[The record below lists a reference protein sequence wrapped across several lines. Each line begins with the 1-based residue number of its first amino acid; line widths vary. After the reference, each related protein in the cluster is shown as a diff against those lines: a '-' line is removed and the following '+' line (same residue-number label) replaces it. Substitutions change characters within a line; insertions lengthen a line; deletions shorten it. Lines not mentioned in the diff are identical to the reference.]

1 MIEITRVE
9 EIEGGGA
16 IVTIDMTEEGKMFL
30 LNAGF
35 NAIMR
40 KALEDKR
47 TQDLVDGLND
57 YWTKDTDTSGREEK

>member
-1 MIEITRVE
+1 MIEITHIE
-9 EIEGGGA
+9 ELEGGGA
-16 IVTIDMTEEGKMFL
+16 IVTIDMTEEGKTFL

-47 TQDLVDGLND
+47 TQDLVDSLDD

>member
-1 MIEITRVE
+1 MIEITHVE
-9 EIEGGGA
+9 DIEGGGA
-16 IVTIDMTEEGKMFL
+16 VVTLDMTEEGKMFL

-47 TQDLVDGLND
+47 SQDLIDGLND
-57 YWTKDTDTSGREEK
+57 YWTKDTDTDGREEK

>member
-1 MIEITRVE
+1 MIEITHVE

-16 IVTIDMTEEGKMFL
+16 VVTIDMTEEGKMFL

-47 TQDLVDGLND
+47 TQDLVDSLDD

>member
-1 MIEITRVE
+1 MIEITHIE
-9 EIEGGGA
+9 EIDDGGA
-16 IVTIDMTEEGKMFL
+16 VVTIEMTEEGKMFL

-47 TQDLVDGLND
+47 MQDLVDALD
-57 YWTKDTDTSGREEK
+57 DCITKDTDTSGLEEK